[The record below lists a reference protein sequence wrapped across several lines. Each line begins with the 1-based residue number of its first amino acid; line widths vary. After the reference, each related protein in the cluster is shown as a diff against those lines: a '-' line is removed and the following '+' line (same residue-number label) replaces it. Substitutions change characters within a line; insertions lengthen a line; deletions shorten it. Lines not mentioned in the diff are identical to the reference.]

1 MDTHVM
7 DTSTITAAAACVIIV
22 YNHSTTGANAGS
34 PRQPDQLDAASPEAA
49 PAKDAGGSG
58 ISPASRKR
66 LQYLRGL
73 GITAAPRSRA
83 ALPEVAPVPEFDAS
97 DVSFSEVGE
106 ALPEVARV
114 PEEAG
119 FSHAVAP
126 SELMAPLVAASVGCT
141 VGRLQ
146 AFSRYLLWLTASNG
160 DGRVSTSVEAW
171 TS

>member
-1 MDTHVM
+1 M
-7 DTSTITAAAACVIIV
+7 DTSTITAAAACVITV
-22 YNHSTTGANAGS
+22 YNHSIAGANAGS

-83 ALPEVAPVPEFDAS
+83 ALPEVAPVPEAAAPDSDAS
-97 DVSFSEVGE
+97 DVSSSEVGG
-106 ALPEVARV
+106 AEVARV

-126 SELMAPLVAASVGCT
+126 SELTAPLAAASVGCT

-146 AFSRYLLWLTASNG
+146 VFSRYLLWLTASNG